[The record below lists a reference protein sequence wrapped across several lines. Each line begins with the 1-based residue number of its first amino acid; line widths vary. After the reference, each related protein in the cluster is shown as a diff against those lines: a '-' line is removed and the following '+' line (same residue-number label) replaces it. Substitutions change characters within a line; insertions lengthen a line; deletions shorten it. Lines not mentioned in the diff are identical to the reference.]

1 MSKGKRRKEQW
12 GKGER
17 WQEEGNDKEN
27 RGGKGMKERKKRR
40 EGRIIGSNL
49 SQIPAFV
56 DKVFTLQVN
65 ITCKNEHHKSRNLNF
80 PFSTIFQ

>member
-1 MSKGKRRKEQW
+1 MSKGKRRKERW

-56 DKVFTLQVN
+56 N